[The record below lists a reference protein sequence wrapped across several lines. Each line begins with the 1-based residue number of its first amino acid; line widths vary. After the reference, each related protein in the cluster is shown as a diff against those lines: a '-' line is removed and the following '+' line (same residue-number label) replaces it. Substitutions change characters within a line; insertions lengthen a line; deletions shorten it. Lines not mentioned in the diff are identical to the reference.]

1 MKIHGFVIAAA
12 LGAVAPGAFVPA
24 AFAKDA
30 PPPAPAAPVLT
41 VGAAVFD
48 PQGLEVGRI
57 VALSGGNV
65 VIDTGK
71 HRATIEA
78 ASIGSTAKG
87 PAIAFNRAQL
97 DAAVEGASKE
107 ASARLDAA
115 LVAGTAVKSQDGVAV
130 GTVKEVNAQGNVVI
144 QREGERPVALPKD
157 TLVLNAAGEV
167 SLLFTA
173 AQFDAA
179 IGKAAARLEAAA
191 PAVPSP
197 ASR

>member
-1 MKIHGFVIAAA
+1 MKIPGFVIAAV
-12 LGAVAPGAFVPA
+12 LGVVVPA
-24 AFAKDA
+24 AYAKDA
-30 PPPAPAAPVLT
+30 PPPAPAAPTLT

-57 VALSGGNV
+57 VALSGTHV
-65 VIDTGK
+65 VIDTGR
-71 HRATIEA
+71 HRATVEA
-78 ASIGSTAKG
+78 SSIGTSAKG

-97 DAAVEGASKE
+97 DAAVEGANKE
-107 ASARLDAA
+107 AAARLDAA
-115 LVAGTAVKSQDGVAV
+115 LVAGAAVKSRDGIAI

-144 QREGERPVALPKD
+144 QREGGRPVALPKD
-157 TLVLNAAGEV
+157 TLVLNSAGEV

-191 PAVPSP
+191 PGAAAP